1 MAASFASGG
10 GPSYSEPADS
20 PTSAAASAAPIS
32 AAALSVEADGGVFSC
47 RRCRGPLF
55 RGAHITAHA
64 VGAHR
69 FSRHRLN
76 KDAASGCLA
85 SPRAD
90 ADVCTSYF
98 LAEALQWMRSASE
111 GVEGK
116 LHCPH
121 CTSRVGTLRW
131 AGAQCSCGTWVT
143 PAVQIARKAV
153 DPPLRS
159 QLLQPAPSEHGAE
172 EEEGLSECEG
182 NDGVGASSGDNEA
195 PVAAGAAS

>member
-1 MAASFASGG
+1 MASRESRESIDDAPSHHSLTRSQGANVASFAAAALAI
-10 GPSYSEPADS
+10 ES
-20 PTSAAASAAPIS
+20 PAASASAP
-32 AAALSVEADGGVFSC
+32 DDTGVYSC

-55 RGAHITAHA
+55 RGAHVTAHA
-64 VGAHR
+64 LGAHR

-111 GVEGK
+111 GIEGK

-121 CTSRVGTLRW
+121 CTARVGTLRW

-153 DPPLRS
+153 DPPLQS
-159 QLLQPAPSEHGAE
+159 QLVHPAPP
-172 EEEGLSECEG
+172 
-182 NDGVGASSGDNEA
+182 DR
-195 PVAAGAAS
+195 GAAVDAEALAEGESDDGTLGT